1 VKQKLLLRSKTNG
14 YCSAQ
19 HVQYGFAA
27 PEFAD
32 KLLLSWLAHTLNTLQ
47 VQKDKYFEKKGRD

>member
-1 VKQKLLLRSKTNG
+1 
-14 YCSAQ
+14 
-19 HVQYGFAA
+19 VQYGFAA

-47 VQKDKYFEKKGRD
+47 VQKDKYFEKKRERLKKKLFSNEGRVS